1 MAQFVKLDVKA
12 DTTGPDRQLIVRCD
26 NIAHVV
32 HSNNSTHVVFRSPMG
47 PVQGVFVRD
56 DFNDLAERLA
66 SPG

>member
-12 DTTGPDRQLIVRCD
+12 DTTGPDRRLIVPSD
-26 NIAHVV
+26 NIAHVI
-32 HSNNSTHVVFRSPMG
+32 HSNGNTHVMFRSPMG

-56 DFNDLAERLA
+56 DFDDLAERLA